1 MATND
6 ISGILVTAKT
16 IEWTTIR
23 SGKDGLQVAGSGLI
37 ELAVRKTE
45 PVAEGAQADAAVP
58 EILEA
63 EPKNDFSAIKGQVTV
78 GIASDNLLLRTVSL
92 PLVEADELAGMVQLQ
107 VDKFSPFPIETM
119 VVSHEVL
126 EKRSDSCVVLIAAV
140 KQEIVEEIGKTLK
153 SGGLVPHRVDAAVL
167 GCWRLLRDV
176 GYAAHKGRELMF
188 LLRGQQAELM
198 ALQDGIPIVFRS
210 LGSGEGMDQA
220 EFADDVAQ
228 AASQTLM
235 SLELDH
241 GAAGR
246 CTISVWHT
254 GDEPKFLIEGIKSS
268 CGGGEIAF
276 KSLDS
281 LPHISEGLARRA
293 AEQVETKLDLM
304 PSAWRDAE
312 RSKAVKSRIL
322 VAVAAV
328 LGLWLVFMLW
338 AFGGL
343 YVQNWRLSTLKAEKT
358 ALDKPAMEVRNI
370 KERVRLVNRY
380 MDRSKSSLECL
391 RMISMLQPYG
401 VDLSLSFTYRKG
413 EGVKIS
419 GDAESANLVYDFKNK
434 LDGSGFFTGSSLDG
448 PRLDPRRGRELF
460 DIDLKLPGGEQ

>member
-1 MATND
+1 MATSD

-37 ELAVRKTE
+37 DLAVRKKE
-45 PVAEGAQADAAVP
+45 PVGEAAQAGAAVP
-58 EILEA
+58 ETPEA

-107 VDKFSPFPIETM
+107 VDKFSPFPIDTM

-126 EKRSDSCVVLIAAV
+126 EKRSDSCLVLIAAV
-140 KQEIVEEIGKTLK
+140 KQELVEEIGRTLK

-167 GCWRLLRDV
+167 GCWRLLRDA

-228 AASQTLM
+228 AASQTMM
-235 SLELDH
+235 SLELEH

-246 CTISVWHT
+246 FTISVWHT
-254 GDEPKFLIEGIKSS
+254 GDAPKFVAEGITSS

-281 LPHISEGLARRA
+281 LPHVSEGLARRA
-293 AEQVETKLDLM
+293 AEQTETKLDLT
-304 PSAWRDAE
+304 PSAWRESE
-312 RSKAVKSRIL
+312 RSRAFKSKAL
-322 VAVAAV
+322 MGVASVA
-328 LGLWLVFMLW
+328 GLWLVFMLW

-343 YVQNWRLSTLKAEKT
+343 YVQDWRLAALKAEKT

-370 KERVRLVNRY
+370 KERVRLISRY
-380 MDRSKSSLECL
+380 MDRSKSSLECI
-391 RMISMLQPYG
+391 RMISTLQPYG
-401 VDLSLSFTYRKG
+401 INLVSFTYRKG

-434 LDGSGFFTGSSLDG
+434 LDGCGFFTGSSLDG
-448 PRLDPRRGRELF
+448 PRLDPRRGRETF
-460 DIDLKLPGGEQ
+460 DIDLKMPGGEQ